1 MSKINTENWLE
12 APNNKESFQKVE
24 SLFES
29 VRIKRS
35 SREPSRLSQNLNSLD
50 SIQIQDIEGQNKTFR
65 EMLTSTHTDAFL
77 VLKDGEILFEEYFNG
92 MKPDSF
98 HLMNSITKSFVG
110 MLVGVL
116 VDKGILDIS
125 DKVSKYVP
133 ELKEGSFS
141 NTTIQSALDMSSAVK
156 FEEDYDDPLCDFWKE
171 SAVVGWRPDLVDE
184 SSPSSLLDFAMSLK
198 DTEQEE
204 VGGYHYRSVLTNVI
218 AMVVERATNENLK
231 DLLEKHIWHKLKTE
245 QDAVIVVDKKGLP
258 FAGAGMN
265 ACARDLA
272 RFGYMILNDGAYEGE
287 QIVSKEWID
296 STREGGDGYKER
308 FADSDHGEMLPG
320 GHYKNYMWVAN
331 PEEMMCIGIYGQT
344 IHINR
349 NTGVVIVKFSS
360 FPEPAEELMFANT
373 FVLLAS
379 VSNAV

>member
-35 SREPSRLSQNLNSLD
+35 SQEPSRLSLNLNSLD

-65 EMLTSTHTDAFL
+65 EMLISTHTDAFL

-245 QDAVIVVDKKGLP
+245 QDAVIVVDKEGLP

-320 GHYKNYMWVAN
+320 GHYKNYMWVSN

>member
-12 APNNKESFQKVE
+12 EPNNKESFQKVE

-35 SREPSRLSQNLNSLD
+35 SQEPSRLSQNLNSLD

-245 QDAVIVVDKKGLP
+245 QDAVIVVDKEGLP

-320 GHYKNYMWVAN
+320 GHYKNYMWVSN

>member
-1 MSKINTENWLE
+1 
-12 APNNKESFQKVE
+12 
-24 SLFES
+24 
-29 VRIKRS
+29 
-35 SREPSRLSQNLNSLD
+35 
-50 SIQIQDIEGQNKTFR
+50 
-65 EMLTSTHTDAFL
+65 
-77 VLKDGEILFEEYFNG
+77 
-92 MKPDSF
+92 
-98 HLMNSITKSFVG
+98 

-116 VDKGILDIS
+116 ADKGILNIKE
-125 DKVSKYVP
+125 KVTKYVP
-133 ELKEGSFS
+133 ELNDGSFS
-141 NTTIQSALDMSSAVK
+141 ETTIQSALDMSSAVK

-171 SAVVGWRPDLVDE
+171 SAVVGWRPDLVDD

-198 DTEQEE
+198 DKEQEE

-231 DLLEKHIWHKLKTE
+231 VLLEKHIWQKLRTE
-245 QDAVIVVDKKGLP
+245 QDAVIVVDKEGLP

-272 RFGYMILNDGAYEGE
+272 RFGQMILNDGVYEGE

-296 STREGGDGYKER
+296 STRTGDDGYKER
-308 FADSDHGEMLPG
+308 FARSDHGEMLPG
-320 GHYKNYMWVAN
+320 GHYKNYMWVVN

-373 FVLLAS
+373 FILLAS
-379 VSNAV
+379 VSNSV

>member
-1 MSKINTENWLE
+1 MTKITSENWLE

-24 SLFES
+24 SLFGS
-29 VRIKRS
+29 VRIERNS
-35 SREPSRLSQNLNSLD
+35 QEPSRLPQNLKSLD
-50 SIQIQDIEGQNKTFR
+50 SIQIQDIEGRNQMFQ
-65 EMLTSTHTDAFL
+65 EMLISTHTDAFL
-77 VLKDGEILFEEYFNG
+77 VLKDGEIIFEEYFNG
-92 MKPDSF
+92 MKPDSL
-98 HLMNSITKSFVG
+98 HLMNSITKSFIG
-110 MLVGVL
+110 ILVGVL
-116 VDKGILDIS
+116 ADKDFLDITE
-125 DKVSKYVP
+125 KVIKYVP
-133 ELKEGSFS
+133 ELSEGSFS
-141 NTTIQSALDMSSAVK
+141 DTTIQSALDMSSAVK

-245 QDAVIVVDKKGLP
+245 QDAVIVVDKEGLP

>member
-1 MSKINTENWLE
+1 MSKINIENWLE

-29 VRIKRS
+29 VRIRRNS
-35 SREPSRLSQNLNSLD
+35 QEPSKLSQKLKSLD
-50 SIQIQDIEGQNKTFR
+50 SIQIQDMEGQNQTFQ
-65 EMLTSTHTDAFL
+65 EMLTSTHTDAFI

-116 VDKGILDIS
+116 ADKGILDIS
-125 DKVSKYVP
+125 DKVTKYVP
-133 ELKEGSFS
+133 ELSDGSFS
-141 NTTIQSALDMSSAVK
+141 DTTIQSALDMSSAVK

-171 SAVVGWRPDLVDE
+171 SAVVGWRPDLVDD

-198 DTEQEE
+198 DKEQEE

-218 AMVVERATNENLK
+218 AMVVERATSENLK
-231 DLLEKHIWHKLKTE
+231 VLLEKHIWQKLKTE
-245 QDAVIVVDKKGLP
+245 QDAVIVVDKEGLP

-272 RFGYMILNDGAYEGE
+272 RFGQMILNDGVHEGE

-296 STREGGDGYKER
+296 STRTGGDGYKER
-308 FADSDHGEMLPG
+308 FARSDHGEMLPG
-320 GHYKNYMWVAN
+320 GHYKNYMWVVN

-373 FVLLAS
+373 FILLAS
-379 VSNAV
+379 VSNSV

>member
-1 MSKINTENWLE
+1 MKKITSENWLE
-12 APNNKESFQKVE
+12 ASNNKESFQKVE
-24 SLFES
+24 SLFDS

-35 SREPSRLSQNLNSLD
+35 SQEPSRLPQNLKSLD
-50 SIQIQDIEGQNKTFR
+50 SIQIQDIEGQNQTFK

-77 VLKDGEILFEEYFNG
+77 VLKDGEILFEEYFND
-92 MKPDSF
+92 MKSDSF

-116 VDKGILDIS
+116 ADKGILDIKE
-125 DKVSKYVP
+125 KVTKYVP
-133 ELKEGSFS
+133 ELNDGSFS
-141 NTTIQSALDMSSAVK
+141 DTTIQSALDMSSAVK
-156 FEEDYDDPLCDFWKE
+156 FEEDYADPLCDFWKE
-171 SAVVGWRPDLVDE
+171 SAVVGWRPDLVDDN
-184 SSPSSLLDFAMSLK
+184 SPSSLLDFAMSLK
-198 DTEQEE
+198 DKEQEE

-218 AMVVERATNENLK
+218 AMVVERATNENLI

-245 QDAVIVVDKKGLP
+245 QDAVIVVDKEGLP
-258 FAGAGMN
+258 FVGAGMN

-272 RFGYMILNDGAYEGE
+272 RFGQMILNDGVYEGE

-296 STREGGDGYKER
+296 STRTGDDGYKER
-308 FADSDHGEMLPG
+308 FARSDHGEMLPG
-320 GHYKNYMWVAN
+320 GHYKNYMWVVN
-331 PEEMMCIGIYGQT
+331 QEEMMCIGIYGQT

-373 FVLLAS
+373 FILLAT
-379 VSNAV
+379 VSNSV

>member
-1 MSKINTENWLE
+1 MTKITSENWLE
-12 APNNKESFQKVE
+12 TPNNKESFQKVE
-24 SLFES
+24 ALFDT
-29 VRIKRS
+29 VRIKRGS
-35 SREPSRLSQNLNSLD
+35 EEPSILPQKLQSLD
-50 SIQIQDIEGQNKTFR
+50 SIQIQDIEGQNQTFQ
-65 EMLTSTHTDAFL
+65 EMLSSTHTDAFL
-77 VLKDGEILFEEYFNG
+77 VLKDGEILFEEYFNE
-92 MKPDSF
+92 MNSDSF

-116 VDKGILDIS
+116 ADKGILDIT
-125 DKVSKYVP
+125 DKVTKYVP
-133 ELKEGSFS
+133 ELNDGSFS
-141 NTTIQSALDMSSAVK
+141 DTTIQSALDMSSAVK

-171 SAVVGWRPDLVDE
+171 SAVVGWRPDLVDD

-198 DTEQEE
+198 DKEQEE

-231 DLLEKHIWHKLKTE
+231 VLLEKHIWQKLRTE
-245 QDAVIVVDKKGLP
+245 QDAVIVVDKEGLP

-272 RFGYMILNDGAYEGE
+272 RFGQMILNDGVHEGE

-296 STREGGDGYKER
+296 STRIGGDGYKER
-308 FADSDHGEMLPG
+308 FARSDHGEMLPG
-320 GHYKNYMWVAN
+320 GHYKNYMWVVN

-360 FPEPAEELMFANT
+360 FPEPAEELMFANS
-373 FVLLAS
+373 FILLAS
-379 VSNAV
+379 VSNSF

>member
-1 MSKINTENWLE
+1 MNKITSENWLE

-24 SLFES
+24 SLFDS

-35 SREPSRLSQNLNSLD
+35 SQEPSRLPQNLKSLD
-50 SIQIQDIEGQNKTFR
+50 SIQIQDIEGQNQTFK

-77 VLKDGEILFEEYFNG
+77 VLKDGEILFEEYFND
-92 MKPDSF
+92 MKSDSF

-116 VDKGILDIS
+116 ADKGILNIKE
-125 DKVSKYVP
+125 KVTKYVP
-133 ELKEGSFS
+133 ELNDGSFS
-141 NTTIQSALDMSSAVK
+141 DTTIQSALDMSSAVK
-156 FEEDYDDPLCDFWKE
+156 FEEDYADPLCDFWKE
-171 SAVVGWRPDLVDE
+171 SAVVGWRPDLVNDN
-184 SSPSSLLDFAMSLK
+184 SPSSLLDFAMSLK
-198 DTEQEE
+198 DKEQEE

-218 AMVVERATNENLK
+218 AMVVERATNENLI
-231 DLLEKHIWHKLKTE
+231 DLLEEHIWHKLKTE
-245 QDAVIVVDKKGLP
+245 QDAVIVVDKEGLP
-258 FAGAGMN
+258 FVGAGMN

-272 RFGYMILNDGAYEGE
+272 RFGQMILNDGVYEGE

-296 STREGGDGYKER
+296 STRTGDDGYKER
-308 FADSDHGEMLPG
+308 FARSDHGEMLPG
-320 GHYKNYMWVAN
+320 GHYKNYMWVVN
-331 PEEMMCIGIYGQT
+331 QEEMMCIGIYGQT

-373 FVLLAS
+373 FILLAT
-379 VSNAV
+379 VSNSV

>member
-1 MSKINTENWLE
+1 MTKLTVENWLSDT
-12 APNNKESFQKVE
+12 NNKESFQKVE

-35 SREPSRLSQNLNSLD
+35 SQEPSRLSQNLNSLD
-50 SIQIQDIEGQNKTFR
+50 SIQIQDIEGQNQTFR

-245 QDAVIVVDKKGLP
+245 QDAVIVVDKEGLP

-373 FVLLAS
+373 FILLAS

>member
-12 APNNKESFQKVE
+12 APNNKESFQRVE

-29 VRIKRS
+29 VRIKRNS
-35 SREPSRLSQNLNSLD
+35 QEPSRLSQNLKSLD
-50 SIQIQDIEGQNKTFR
+50 SIQIQDMEGQNQTCR

-77 VLKDGEILFEEYFNG
+77 VLKDGEIIFEEYFNG
-92 MKPDSF
+92 MKLDSF

-110 MLVGVL
+110 VLVGVL
-116 VDKGILDIS
+116 ADKGIFDITG
-125 DKVSKYVP
+125 KVTKYVP
-133 ELKEGSFS
+133 ELSEGSFS
-141 NTTIQSALDMSSAVK
+141 DTTIQSALDMSSAVK

-184 SSPSSLLDFAMSLK
+184 NSPSSLLDFAMSLK
-198 DTEQEE
+198 DKEQEE

-231 DLLEKHIWHKLKTE
+231 DLLEKYIWQKLKTE
-245 QDAVIVVDKKGLP
+245 QDAVIVVDKEGLP
-258 FAGAGMN
+258 FAGAGMS

-272 RFGYMILNDGAYEGE
+272 RFGQMILNDGAHEGE

-296 STREGGDGYKER
+296 STRKGDDGYKER
-308 FADSDHGEMLPG
+308 FARSDHGEMLPG

-349 NTGVVIVKFSS
+349 NTGAVIVKFSS
-360 FPEPAEELMFANT
+360 FPEPAEELMFANS
-373 FVLLAS
+373 FVLLAT
-379 VSNAV
+379 VSNSV

>member
-35 SREPSRLSQNLNSLD
+35 SQEPSRLSQNLNSLD

-245 QDAVIVVDKKGLP
+245 QDAVIVVDKEGLP

-331 PEEMMCIGIYGQT
+331 PVFMARLSI
-344 IHINR
+344 
-349 NTGVVIVKFSS
+349 
-360 FPEPAEELMFANT
+360 
-373 FVLLAS
+373 
-379 VSNAV
+379 

>member
-1 MSKINTENWLE
+1 MNKITSENWLE

-24 SLFES
+24 SLFDS

-35 SREPSRLSQNLNSLD
+35 SQEPSRLPQNLKSLD
-50 SIQIQDIEGQNKTFR
+50 SIQIQDIEGQNQTFK

-77 VLKDGEILFEEYFNG
+77 VLKDGEILFEEYFND
-92 MKPDSF
+92 MKSDSF

-116 VDKGILDIS
+116 ADKGILNIKE
-125 DKVSKYVP
+125 KVTKYVP
-133 ELKEGSFS
+133 ELNDGSFS
-141 NTTIQSALDMSSAVK
+141 DTTIQSALDMSSAVK
-156 FEEDYDDPLCDFWKE
+156 FEEDYADPLCDFWKE
-171 SAVVGWRPDLVDE
+171 SAVVGWRPDLVNDN
-184 SSPSSLLDFAMSLK
+184 SPSSLLDFAMSLK
-198 DTEQEE
+198 DKEQEE

-218 AMVVERATNENLK
+218 AMVVERATNENLI

-245 QDAVIVVDKKGLP
+245 QDAVIVVDKEGLP
-258 FAGAGMN
+258 FVGAGMN

-272 RFGYMILNDGAYEGE
+272 RFGQMILNDGVYEGE

-296 STREGGDGYKER
+296 STRTGDDGYKER
-308 FADSDHGEMLPG
+308 FARSDHGEMLPG
-320 GHYKNYMWVAN
+320 GHYKNYMWVVN
-331 PEEMMCIGIYGQT
+331 QEEMMCIGIYGQT

-373 FVLLAS
+373 FILLAT
-379 VSNAV
+379 VSNSV